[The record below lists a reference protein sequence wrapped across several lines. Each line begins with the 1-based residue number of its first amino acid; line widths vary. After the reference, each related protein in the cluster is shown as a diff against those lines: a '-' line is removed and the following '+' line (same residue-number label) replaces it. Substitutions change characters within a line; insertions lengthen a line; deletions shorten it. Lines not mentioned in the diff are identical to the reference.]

1 MADGSPKNPRGFR
14 FGSDDAALVRAIAEA
29 VTPEGRSVRAA
40 DETTVRDVERVLDGI
55 GADAGVGYV
64 AMLRALD
71 LAAVPVAGAR
81 LRELDVRTRLRAID
95 TIAGSV
101 ATHAM
106 VRIATA
112 PIKIAQV
119 IHADFP
125 AALGGRTGLDVL
137 PVQAEKHA
145 WDERVMDAGT
155 LPDGETIEV
164 DTVIVGTGAGGAP
177 LAHALAS
184 RGHAVLMLE
193 VGGFLDRRSFG
204 GRPIE
209 RAMRFQ
215 HSNLSIGNTVIVVPT
230 GKSVGGTT
238 TVNSGTCFRTPADVM
253 RRWRFEDGI
262 TGVDPATMAPFFER
276 VEAMLQVGPNERK
289 HLGTI
294 ADIVARGAD
303 ALGWSHEALHR
314 NAPDC
319 DGQGVCCFGCP
330 TDAKRSTNVSYV
342 PAALQKGAMLV
353 HHARVEEVLLASGR
367 AVGVVARAT
376 HGNEGRVRVLAK
388 SVVLSGGALHTPALL
403 LKLGLANSS
412 GLVGHGLTVH
422 PAGSVHAFFDEEV
435 RGWEGVPQGYGVD
448 EFASEGIRFEGASLP
463 IDIAA
468 PTLPAIGARWTEFVD
483 RYDHVAT
490 FGYMIAD
497 SSRGRVV
504 LGPQGKPQILYVM
517 NDYDRRRMLRG
528 QALLSRLF
536 LAAGARE
543 VLPSVQGVDSL
554 RSVKDVEALEAMSD
568 SIGAHRLDLSAYHP
582 LGTCRMGSDPRRSVV
597 SGSNE
602 THDVSGLFVVDGSTV
617 NGPLGVN
624 PQVTIMAM
632 SERAAGFVERRIERG
647 VEPRI
652 VRVALPEVEFTE
664 TMSGT
669 CTFAGAGTPSDA
681 AFTVRCSAPDKQQF
695 FRRLRDAEGG
705 CLALDGTATIAGLAT
720 ERPCTGTLRMFP
732 KKRIGTLVYDL
743 DFTGDDGARYH
754 LHGQKSVSPTTVLSG
769 MTTLRTEIARAD
781 TGVPVATG
789 TLRFWLRDFL
799 PWLATFRFRARR
811 ARITALA
818 SGR

>member
-1 MADGSPKNPRGFR
+1 MTDGSPRNSRGFR
-14 FGSDDAALVRAIAEA
+14 FGSSDAALLLAVAEA
-29 VTPEGRSVRAA
+29 VTPVGRSVRAV
-40 DETTVRDVERVLDGI
+40 DETTVRDVERILDSI
-55 GADAGVGYV
+55 GAEAGAGYV
-64 AMLRALD
+64 GMLRALD
-71 LAAVPVAGAR
+71 VAAVPLAGAR
-81 LRELDVRTRLRAID
+81 LAELDVRTRLRAIE
-95 TIAGSV
+95 TIGGSA
-101 ATHAM
+101 ATHAL
-106 VRIATA
+106 VRLATA
-112 PIKIAQV
+112 PIKMAQV
-119 IHADFP
+119 LHADFP
-125 AALGGRTGLDVL
+125 AALGGRVGLGVV
-137 PVQAEKHA
+137 PTHAEKHS
-145 WDERVMDAGT
+145 WDERVIDAGT

-164 DTVIVGTGAGGAP
+164 DVVIVGTGAGGAP
-177 LAHALAS
+177 LAHALAG

-193 VGGFLDRRSFG
+193 VGGFLDRRDFG
-204 GRPIE
+204 GRPVE
-209 RAMRFQ
+209 RAMRVQ
-215 HSNLSIGNTVIVVPT
+215 HTNVSIGNTVMAVPT

-262 TGVDPATMAPFFER
+262 AGVDPATMAPFFER
-276 VEAMLQVGPNERK
+276 VEAMLQVGPNEHK

-303 ALGWSHEALHR
+303 ALGWSHERLAR

-342 PAALQKGAMLV
+342 PAALEKSAMLV

-376 HGNEGRVRVLAK
+376 RGNEGRVRVLAK

-448 EFASEGIRFEGASLP
+448 AFVSEGIRMEGASLP

-468 PTLPAIGARWTEFVD
+468 PTLPAIGARWTDFVD

-536 LAAGARE
+536 LAAGAKE
-543 VLPSVQGVDSL
+543 VLPSIQGVDTLRSL
-554 RSVKDVEALEAMSD
+554 RDVEALEAASD
-568 SIGAHRLDLSAYHP
+568 GIGAHRLDISAYHP

-597 SGSNE
+597 SSSNE

-632 SERAAGFVERRIERG
+632 SERAAAFVERRIEHGPERKLA
-647 VEPRI
+647 R
-652 VRVALPEVEFTE
+652 RALPEVEFTE

-669 CTFAGAGTPSDA
+669 CTFVGASEPSDA
-681 AFTVRCSAPDKQQF
+681 AFTVRCSAADKGLL
-695 FRRLRDAEGG
+695 FRRLTDAEGG

-720 ERPCTGTLRMFP
+720 QQPCVGTLHMFP

-743 DFTGDDGARYH
+743 DFTGDDGVGYH
-754 LHGQKSVSPTTVLSG
+754 LHGQKSVSPATVLRG

-781 TGVPVATG
+781 TGVPVANG
-789 TLRFWLRDFL
+789 VLRFWMRDFL
-799 PWLATFRFRARR
+799 PWLATFRFRDKRGSVG
-811 ARITALA
+811 ALLT
-818 SGR
+818 GR